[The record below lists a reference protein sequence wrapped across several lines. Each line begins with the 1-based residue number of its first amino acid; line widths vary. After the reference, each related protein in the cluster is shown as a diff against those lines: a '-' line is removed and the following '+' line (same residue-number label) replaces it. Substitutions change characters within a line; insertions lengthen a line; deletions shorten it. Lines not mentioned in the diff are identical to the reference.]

1 MRKAPISLA
10 VPRPIDLRLF
20 VAFLLGALI
29 VTVFVWFSN
38 ARASSGVSGGDPDA
52 VAAVDEE
59 PTATVP
65 SSEVNA
71 SNTESVTM
79 TIPLEDGGVIDI
91 DAPHMGLKIEKWSGD
106 DVLVI
111 VQKTKKVKSSGKS
124 TPVDPVNIQ
133 VTRKGKNVRI
143 EASGGAGWKESGM
156 DLSFRIVLPDQ
167 YQADASMRREKL
179 DTAARLTGVLWRTFH
194 HDALEWL
201 TR

>member
-1 MRKAPISLA
+1 
-10 VPRPIDLRLF
+10 LF